1 MNGWNKIITGIGN
14 GNGCVK
20 MEKRNETPKNLQ
32 RCHKESMALHAEFK
46 RMHRHAKTS
55 PPIILLLSLIFWYV
69 VFRYP
74 DIRAVTV
81 VFALLFSTGGLLEA
95 FFLRRLEGRILTPIE
110 KLRKGLEEIARG
122 NYSVKVESCAG
133 NHISTLIDSFNA
145 MASKLKE
152 GEKLQEE
159 YEENRKMLI
168 ANISH
173 DLKTPIT
180 SIRGY
185 IEAIDEAGPE
195 LPENISRYLKVI
207 NNNTEYMNR
216 LIDDLF
222 LFSKLDM
229 QKLEFQFV
237 NVDVSSFFNDI
248 MEEFKLGYEEEN
260 ISFEYDDRLEEA
272 CSFSI
277 DRKRIHQVL
286 MNIMSNAIKYGG
298 GKKMSI
304 RTELYKRDGFVH
316 IGIRDDGPGI
326 PGEKLEHI
334 FDRFYRID
342 NERTK
347 DLASTGLGLAIA
359 KELAEA
365 HGGNISAESK
375 VGEGSCFTVSLPVVQ
390 CGQGNEVQ

>member
-1 MNGWNKIITGIGN
+1 
-14 GNGCVK
+14 
-20 MEKRNETPKNLQ
+20 MEKRNEISENLQ
-32 RCHKESMALHAEFK
+32 RCHKESLALHAEFR
-46 RMHRHAKTS
+46 RMHRHAKAS
-55 PPIILLLSLIFWYV
+55 PPIILLLSLVFWYV
-69 VFRYP
+69 VFKYP

-81 VFALLFSTGGLLEA
+81 VFAILFSAGGLLEA
-95 FFLRRLEGRILTPIE
+95 FFLRKLECRILTPID

-122 NYSVKVESCAG
+122 NYAVKVESCASSQIG
-133 NHISTLIDSFNA
+133 LLIDSFNA
-145 MASKLKE
+145 MAAKLQE
-152 GEKLQEE
+152 GEKLQAE

-185 IEAIDEAGPE
+185 IEAIDEANVE

-229 QKLEFQFV
+229 QKLEFQLV
-237 NVDVSSFFNDI
+237 NVDARSFFNDI
-248 MEEFKLGYEEEN
+248 MEEFKLGYEEDN
-260 ISFEYDDRLEEA
+260 ISFQYSDKLEED
-272 CSFSI
+272 CSFDI

-286 MNIMSNAIKYGG
+286 VNIISNAIKYGG
-298 GKKMSI
+298 GQRISI
-304 RTELYKRDGFVH
+304 RTELYRHKDFIN
-316 IGIRDDGPGI
+316 IGIWDDGPGI

-347 DLASTGLGLAIA
+347 DLTSTGLGLAIA

-365 HGGNISAESK
+365 HGGSISVSSK
-375 VGEGSCFTVSLPVVQ
+375 VGEGSCFTVSLPAAKNR
-390 CGQGNEVQ
+390 QGNEVYQ

>member
-1 MNGWNKIITGIGN
+1 MDN
-14 GNGCVK
+14 GNGCGK
-20 MEKRNETPKNLQ
+20 MEKQNEVSKNLQ

-55 PPIILLLSLIFWYV
+55 PPIILLLSFIFWYV

-74 DIRAVTV
+74 DIREVTV
-81 VFALLFSTGGLLEA
+81 VFAIIFSMVGLLEA
-95 FFLRRLEGRILTPIE
+95 FFLRRLEGRILTPID

-122 NYSVKVESCAG
+122 NYSVKLEGCAG
-133 NHISTLIDSFNA
+133 SHIGSLMDSFNA
-145 MASKLKE
+145 MAAKLHE
-152 GEKLQEE
+152 GEKLQAE

-185 IEAIDEAGPE
+185 IEAIDEANVE
-195 LPENISRYLKVI
+195 LPENIRRYLKVI
-207 NNNTEYMNR
+207 NSNTEYMNR

-229 QKLEFQFV
+229 QKLEFQLV
-237 NVDVSSFFNDI
+237 NVDVRSFFNDI
-248 MEEFKLGYEEEN
+248 MEEFKLGYEENN
-260 ISFEYDDRLEEA
+260 ISFRYGDRLEED
-272 CSFSI
+272 CSFNI

-286 MNIMSNAIKYGG
+286 LNIISNAIKYGEG
-298 GKKMSI
+298 QGMSI
-304 RTELYKRDGFVH
+304 KTELYRQDDFIC
-316 IGIRDDGPGI
+316 IGIWDDGPGI
-326 PGEKLEHI
+326 PEEKLEHI

-359 KELAEA
+359 KELVEA
-365 HGGNISAESK
+365 HGGSISVASK
-375 VGEGSCFTVSLPVVQ
+375 VGEGSCFTVSLPISQ
-390 CGQGNEVQ
+390 CLQGNEVYQ